1 MFFRM
6 LKKDITEK
14 KGLNI
19 ILLIFMCLASTLTVC
34 SAIVLYAN
42 GIGYNR
48 TLKRLNAAEV
58 TVLAVRNLDDEQGR
72 QDAVR
77 KWLDSCESVDDVEL
91 SECIVF
97 YSNAV
102 DYESVDEE
110 MNSTLIH
117 RNYYAFAPD
126 AGHNKATD
134 MDGNLLDIPYGSVA
148 VSQYIH
154 NIGGAEIGDKVRI
167 VTQLGNIYEFKICA
181 FTKDPSMNGWY
192 RLFFNPEDYDVLRV
206 ESPVIADAYMID
218 MCEGAEGVEE
228 LGVINYFS
236 EMEDA
241 FGEIVASY
249 TSHGYNPDHESSVL
263 LNVIM
268 MICSVFLIIM
278 VFMTVSFTIKTAIKS
293 EEKELG
299 MLKAL
304 GVESVSFNWL
314 FAAKYLAISLVGMVV
329 GFFAGIH
336 LAGLDLKYL
345 CYDELKPSFIEI
357 IPIAL
362 AASLMIFVL
371 ILIFVAF
378 ALRRMKKI
386 SIMDVIAGENRG
398 ERFKKLPGIFL
409 HKIGRINI
417 PFYLAL
423 TDLTNM
429 IKRYS
434 FLIIAYTMALTLL
447 LAFIEVRATANS
459 KYWITK
465 YWGYPDFDFA
475 MDLPDQVEEKYI
487 ERGGNIKGA
496 YDIVNKELQEADI
509 PAKLDYFLWC
519 DVTTEFNGNSHASFL
534 QYHIPG
540 GMYTDVYEG
549 VRPKLRNEVMLDAYH
564 AEIYGINIGDT
575 ISVEYFRFN
584 DDGLT
589 SALVSEDF
597 LVTGTTDKPMADL
610 TVFMSDEFKDG
621 ARYWVTVIPGRIDAP
636 EDMKPYYIEK
646 MRSMYGKTSIR
657 MEREQVEYSLGD
669 MMEEFDLLLWVLV
682 PIMLT
687 MVVLATVLYQS
698 VNIIDE
704 TPDIALLK
712 CSGFSEGNIKAWQ
725 MMRSVMLVAVSS
737 VLSVIFL
744 NTIVLMLLRKAFYAL
759 GSIVN
764 YVPNRNII
772 AEYIGLPVTAVIIVA
787 VTIFITLGNV
797 KKIEIC
803 RIRED

>member
-6 LKKDITEK
+6 LKKDIMEK

-48 TLKRLNAAEV
+48 NLKRLNAAEV
-58 TVLAVRNLDDEQGR
+58 TILSVKDLDDEQGR
-72 QDAVR
+72 QDAVMN
-77 KWLDSCESVDDVEL
+77 WLDGCESVDDAEH

-110 MNSTLIH
+110 MSSKLIH
-117 RNYYAFAPD
+117 RDYYAFAPD
-126 AGHNKATD
+126 ASHNMATD
-134 MDGNLLDIPYGSVA
+134 MDGNLLEIPYGGVA

-154 NIGGAEIGDKVRI
+154 NIGGAEIGDKVHI
-167 VTQLGNIYEFKICA
+167 VTQMGNIYEFRICA

-192 RLFFNPEDYDVLRV
+192 RLFFNPEDYEVLKH

-218 MCEGAEGVEE
+218 MREGAEGVEE

-236 EMEDA
+236 EMEDE

-249 TSHGYNPDHESSVL
+249 NAHGYNPDHESSVL

-314 FAAKYLAISLVGMVV
+314 FAAKYLAISLVGMAV

-345 CYDELKPSFIEI
+345 CYDELKPSLIEI
-357 IPIAL
+357 IPIAF
-362 AASLMIFVL
+362 AASLMIFFL
-371 ILIFVAF
+371 ILMFVAF

-409 HKIGRINI
+409 HKIGNINI
-417 PFYLAL
+417 PFYLAI
-423 TDLTNM
+423 TDLTNR

-434 FLIIAYTMALTLL
+434 FLIIAYTMAITLL
-447 LAFIEVRATANS
+447 LAFIEVRETANT

-465 YWGYPDFDFA
+465 YWGFPDFDFA
-475 MDLPDQVEEKYI
+475 MDLPDQVEEKYV
-487 ERGGNIKGA
+487 ERGGDIKGA
-496 YDIVNKELQEADI
+496 YDIVNEELQEAGI

-519 DVTTEFNGNSHASFL
+519 DVTVEHNGNTYMSFL

-549 VRPKLRNEVMLDAYH
+549 VKAKLRNEVMLDAYH
-564 AEIYGINIGDT
+564 AKTYGINIGDT
-575 ISVEYFRFN
+575 ISVEYFKFN

-589 SALVSEDF
+589 SALVTEDF
-597 LVTGTTDKPMADL
+597 IVTGITDKPMSDL
-610 TVFMSDEFKDG
+610 TVFMSDEFRDA
-621 ARYWVTVIPGRIDAP
+621 ARYSVSVIPGRIDAP

-646 MRSMYGKTSIR
+646 MRDMYGKTSIR
-657 MEREQVEYSLGD
+657 TDKEQVEYSLGD
-669 MMEEFDLLLWVLV
+669 MMDEFDLLLCVLI
-682 PIMLT
+682 PIMLA

-725 MMRSVMLVAVSS
+725 VLRSVMIITMSS
-737 VLSVIFL
+737 VLSVVFL
-744 NTIVLMLLRKAFYAL
+744 NTIVLLLLRKAFNML
-759 GSIVN
+759 GYIVH
-764 YVPNRNII
+764 YIPNRNII
-772 AEYIGLPVTAVIIVA
+772 AEYIGLPMAAVIIVA

-797 KKIEIC
+797 RKIEIC
-803 RIRED
+803 KIRED